1 MSGINN
7 EYNEQEI
14 AGSVTAGTSMFSDL
28 FRRFGQPPMVVPE
41 ADEQCRTYYQEILH
55 IKARLEEIDA
65 SNRGIDRIVVNA
77 DGTLTVYYSDGTTY
91 TSPSLKGADGQD
103 GKDGQDGQDG
113 QDGAPGR
120 DGVDGQDGAPGQDGQ
135 DGVTPNITVT
145 ATVDNTPGTAGVT
158 VTKSGTDANPIFAF
172 NFVHVKGDQGTQGI
186 PGQDGVSPT
195 AYVTQTGTNEVTFT
209 VIDGNGTTTATLTG
223 EAGAPGRDGQDGQD
237 GEDGVS
243 PVITVTDI
251 TGGHRVTIS
260 DADGTQSFD
269 VMDGTDGTDG
279 QPGQNGVSP
288 VVTVTDITGGHQ
300 VSITDASSTQTFN
313 VMNGSNGT
321 DGVSPTIAV
330 TAITGG
336 HQVAIT
342 DAQGTD
348 TFNVMD
354 GTDGQDGSDGQD
366 GVSPTIDVVTI
377 TGGHRVDITDAQGS
391 ESFNVMDGSDGAPG
405 QNGQDGVTPDITM
418 TATAD
423 ALVSANPTVSV
434 TKGGTAANPTFALA
448 FSGLKGAQ
456 GNPGQDAEWPSGGSV
471 GDILTKTASGVA
483 WSTPSGG
490 GGMELIG
497 TYNYGTNMKTIFA
510 DIYSHANNDD
520 IVMFVRNDQYGNTPL
535 RCSLPRYSQGT
546 SGNENSC
553 LRYTMT
559 ASGISLGSYIPSYM
573 ILGNKKFLCKKYP
586 DSRYPKLTLTDA
598 SMLGKMAED
607 ELNPAYIAYLTLQHK
622 MSYVSAGGICQSWSS
637 NGGGYMFVNINREL
651 ETSLDAA
658 TLTIDYSCK
667 VYVLRAGS

>member
-41 ADEQCRTYYQEILH
+41 ADEECRTYYQEILH
-55 IKARLEEIDA
+55 IKAQLEQIDA

-103 GKDGQDGQDG
+103 GQDGAPGQDGQDGADGQDG

-120 DGVDGQDGAPGQDGQ
+120 DGVDGQ

-172 NFVHVKGDQGTQGI
+172 NFVHVKGETGAQGQ
-186 PGQDGVSPT
+186 PGQNGVSPT
-195 AYVTQTGTNEVTFT
+195 AYVTQTGQNEVTFT

-269 VMDGTDGTDG
+269 VMDGTDG
-279 QPGQNGVSP
+279 QNGQNGTDGVSP
-288 VVTVTDITGGHQ
+288 TVTVTDITGGHQ

-313 VMNGSNGT
+313 VMNGADGRDGTNGT
-321 DGVSPTIAV
+321 N
-330 TAITGG
+330 
-336 HQVAIT
+336 
-342 DAQGTD
+342 GT
-348 TFNVMD
+348 
-354 GTDGQDGSDGQD
+354 D

-391 ESFNVMDGSDGAPG
+391 ESFTVMDGTPG

-423 ALVSANPTVSV
+423 ATSSANPTVTV
-434 TKGGTAANPTFALA
+434 TKGGTTANPTFALA
-448 FSGLKGAQ
+448 FSGLKGEQ
-456 GNPGQDAEWPSGGSV
+456 GIQGIQGVQGVQGETGATGATGPAGPGVPTGGTAGQVLAKVDGTDYNTEWVTPESGGAELLLEATGSSV
-471 GDILTKTASGVA
+471 NLLTLFS
-483 WSTPSGG
+483 
-490 GGMELIG
+490 
-497 TYNYGTNMKTIFA
+497 
-510 DIYSHANNDD
+510 
-520 IVMFVRNDQYGNTPL
+520 
-535 RCSLPRYSQGT
+535 
-546 SGNENSC
+546 
-553 LRYTMT
+553 
-559 ASGISLGSYIPSYM
+559 SLGSRVNTGDLLYIT
-573 ILGNKKFLCKKYP
+573 LGSDTVAPLGSNVSVDYKVLSIPWSSTSLSWGSQAKATAAAFPNLWRVVNPTSRWHAVTPYP
-586 DSRYPKLTLTDA
+586 GYNTEGVGDVTEMSIST
-598 SMLGKMAED
+598 G
-607 ELNPAYIAYLTLQHK
+607 Q
-622 MSYVSAGGICQSWSS
+622 SYVQCRIGSSMFTPAGQQLKINSMSS
-637 NGGGYMFVNINREL
+637 GDLMRVQMVTGPIKVWRL
-651 ETSLDAA
+651 VKAA
-658 TLTIDYSCK
+658 
-667 VYVLRAGS
+667 

>member
-41 ADEQCRTYYQEILH
+41 ADEECRTYYQEILH
-55 IKARLEEIDA
+55 IKAQLEQIDA

-103 GKDGQDGQDG
+103 GQDGAPGQNGQDGADGQDG

-120 DGVDGQDGAPGQDGQ
+120 DGVDGQ

-172 NFVHVKGDQGTQGI
+172 NFVHVKGETGAQGQ
-186 PGQDGVSPT
+186 PGQNGVSPT
-195 AYVTQTGTNEVTFT
+195 AYVTQTGQNEVTFT

-269 VMDGTDGTDG
+269 VMDGTDG
-279 QPGQNGVSP
+279 QNGQNGTDGVSP
-288 VVTVTDITGGHQ
+288 TVTVTDITGGHQ

-313 VMNGSNGT
+313 VMNGADGRDGTNGT
-321 DGVSPTIAV
+321 N
-330 TAITGG
+330 
-336 HQVAIT
+336 
-342 DAQGTD
+342 GT
-348 TFNVMD
+348 
-354 GTDGQDGSDGQD
+354 D

-391 ESFNVMDGSDGAPG
+391 ESFTVMDGADGQDGAPG
-405 QNGQDGVTPDITM
+405 QNGTDGVTPDITM

-423 ALVSANPTVSV
+423 ATSSANPTVTV
-434 TKGGTAANPTFALA
+434 TKGGTTANPTFALA
-448 FSGLKGAQ
+448 FSGLKGEQ
-456 GNPGQDAEWPSGGSV
+456 GIQGIQGVQGVQGETGATGPQGPAGPGVPTGGTAGQVLSKIDGTDYNTEW
-471 GDILTKTASGVA
+471 I
-483 WSTPSGG
+483 TPSGG
-490 GGMELIG
+490 GGMELILSAFHPNTSG
-497 TYNYGTNMKTIFA
+497 MSSLIPLVEVGDIIYIEGAGVEMLKSGPNSYTNRIVIDAEATVLSNIVTRTTNTTYSASISGYLMLGLYVVTAKSSTSITITSLNSTAPVDKTIGIIEYNGSTVTYTELMTVDTTSNGIYKVSIGQRGSVTGNMRFYNYSK
-510 DIYSHANNDD
+510 
-520 IVMFVRNDQYGNTPL
+520 
-535 RCSLPRYSQGT
+535 
-546 SGNENSC
+546 
-553 LRYTMT
+553 
-559 ASGISLGSYIPSYM
+559 
-573 ILGNKKFLCKKYP
+573 
-586 DSRYPKLTLTDA
+586 
-598 SMLGKMAED
+598 
-607 ELNPAYIAYLTLQHK
+607 
-622 MSYVSAGGICQSWSS
+622 
-637 NGGGYMFVNINREL
+637 
-651 ETSLDAA
+651 
-658 TLTIDYSCK
+658 K
-667 VYVLRAGS
+667 VYKLKKS